1 MLKLFF
7 TSIFL
12 EIKNKSSL
20 FFLTFVFRKSHS
32 LTILMMNRF
41 LTLITLLLCWIG
53 SCSAQSAIT
62 SLMRKTYAKPDRIYQ
77 FYVQHQP
84 DSIYEAGRSLFS
96 HYFTPT
102 QFAEQV
108 QMLDQKLGDVKQA
121 DLWQHQKQMQYD
133 IYSRQLTYA
142 AYTATLVVGFDDEGN
157 LMAFQLT
164 NEQPLLAE
172 NEREITIENDGLKLP
187 GRLSLPSSAVAKS
200 PAVIL
205 VHGSGPCDMNESMGA
220 QMPFKD
226 LADALSKQGIAVI
239 RYDKRTKVSPTG
251 WMPAGKPGNYDTE
264 TVDDV
269 LAAIR
274 LAQSQPE
281 VDSSRIY
288 IVGHS
293 LGAALAPRIA
303 QRCPSVRGI
312 VLMAA
317 PTRKL
322 IPTIE
327 EQLRYLG
334 VSADTIALQVSQV
347 KASLPEG
354 YLDFDAQ
361 YDPIATAK
369 KLSLPMLVL
378 QGERDY
384 QVTQTDFSAWQKAM
398 KGRKNVTLKLYPK
411 LNHLFSQGEGKPS
424 PDEYMQPGYVDSSV
438 VADIVQFV
446 TSSAQR

>member
-1 MLKLFF
+1 MK
-7 TSIFL
+7 
-12 EIKNKSSL
+12 
-20 FFLTFVFRKSHS
+20 R
-32 LTILMMNRF
+32 
-41 LTLITLLLCWIG
+41 LITLAVLWLCWIG
-53 SCSAQSAIT
+53 SCTAQSAIT
-62 SLMRKTYAKPDRIYQ
+62 SIMRQAYAKPDRIYRY
-77 FYVQHQP
+77 YVQHQP
-84 DSIYEAGRSLFS
+84 DSIYEAGRSLFA
-96 HYFTPT
+96 HYFTPE

-133 IYSRQLTYA
+133 IYSRQLHYA
-142 AYTATLVVGFDDEGN
+142 AYTATLVVGFDEEGG

-164 NEQPLLAE
+164 NEQPILAE
-172 NEREITIENDGLKLP
+172 NEREITIETDGLKLP
-187 GRLSLPSSAVAKS
+187 GRLSLPTSASAKS
-200 PAVIL
+200 PVVIL

-226 LADALSKQGIAVI
+226 LADGLSQQGIAVI
-239 RYDKRTKVSPTG
+239 RYDKRTRVSPTG
-251 WMPAGKPGNYDTE
+251 WMPTGKPGNYDTE

-269 LAAIR
+269 LSAVH
-274 LAQSQPE
+274 LAQSLPE
-281 VDSSRIY
+281 IDSTRIY
-288 IVGHS
+288 ILGHS

-312 VLMAA
+312 VLMAS

-361 YDPIATAK
+361 YDPIATAR
-369 KLSLPMLVL
+369 KLSQPMLLL

-384 QVTQTDFSAWQKAM
+384 QVTQTDFNAWQKAM

-424 PDEYMQPGYVDSSV
+424 PDEYMKPGHVDSAV
-438 VADIVQFV
+438 VTDIVQFV
-446 TSSAQR
+446 TSSAHR